1 MSIEQEEIFSD
12 DGLFGTV
19 ICKECHTIW
28 VKEFVPE
35 FCTKCGV
42 RVAAVRGEG
51 EERMISLVE
60 RVYPPAKIVACPQ
73 CGERYFKKACPEK
86 CLRCWGDLRSIRR
99 ANWLIHL
106 FRRLEHI

>member
-1 MSIEQEEIFSD
+1 MSIEQEEILSD

-51 EERMISLVE
+51 EERMISLVGVHNLIDIFRE
-60 RVYPPAKIVACPQ
+60 
-73 CGERYFKKACPEK
+73 EKAA
-86 CLRCWGDLRSIRR
+86 LAS
-99 ANWLIHL
+99 
-106 FRRLEHI
+106 F